1 MGHRIKG
8 LIEIDEERVALRRL
22 CIEGLEVIQM
32 ISVLVAGKAAVLDF

>member
-8 LIEIDEERVALRRL
+8 LIEIDEERVALLRF

-32 ISVLVAGKAAVLDF
+32 SSAFVAGKAAVLNF